1 MKSLLIQTFCLL
13 FLCLGTVR
21 AQQYQLASPNGK
33 LSVTVDAGEALT
45 WQIAHDGTTVL
56 QPSAIALQG
65 RDEKSAKKAITF
77 GKNVKVIR
85 AERKSVESSFPTP
98 LYKKASVKDVYNQLT
113 LKCRGGYSVQFRA
126 YDDGAAYRFISEQ
139 NKPFIVLN
147 ETADFN
153 FDKDYQAFVPYINDN
168 RNGERYCFSFESYYD
183 EAPLS
188 KMHTDSLSITPLMFA
203 WTEERKPL
211 SWKPDW
217 KTIPACSSLQIPR
230 HVKECRQHLPPIRWK
245 KQSAD
250 TTG

>member
-1 MKSLLIQTFCLL
+1 M
-13 FLCLGTVR
+13 
-21 AQQYQLASPNGK
+21 
-33 LSVTVDAGEALT
+33 
-45 WQIAHDGTTVL
+45 
-56 QPSAIALQG
+56 
-65 RDEKSAKKAITF
+65 
-77 GKNVKVIR
+77 
-85 AERKSVESSFPTP
+85 
-98 LYKKASVKDVYNQLT
+98 T

-217 KTIPACSSLQIPR
+217 KTIPACSSL
-230 HVKECRQHLPPIRWK
+230 
-245 KQSAD
+245 
-250 TTG
+250 